1 MAKRKAKDDG
11 LTQTMIEGTETSLI
25 VISDLGPV
33 EYFEFQLLPKG
44 GILELHGDNGIGKSH
59 VQRAVSAL
67 FGADVNLSVRDGQEL
82 GSVSLGKGRVRV
94 ATRQTRSGGDPTSL
108 GVLHLEDQYSIDK
121 LINPGLKDEVR
132 NDQHRI
138 KTLVQLSGG
147 TVPWSSYEELVS
159 HDAGYDR
166 VSIEEAKEIG
176 DTVAKNEAIKVIFE
190 RAARQVEASREEE
203 QKRQAA
209 CVDAFPEIDV
219 TAPHDEKAL
228 SEAVTAAIRFEEKLK
243 SRKVAH
249 DRAIELRTQA
259 EAQLK
264 RPRENTVA
272 DATSKLVACE
282 AELEAAT
289 LSVTLQQE
297 AIAGHDTEIDRLKGL
312 IKDEETK
319 RALAVKERETRQK
332 SVDHAADNVAA
343 ANRAIKTCEE
353 QDQRL
358 AELSGVLERD
368 IPDDVDDDD
377 LEGAAFALTEAQQ
390 AQTLGVLVRKALEK
404 REEAK
409 KHKEQYDK
417 HDARATKL
425 RNSARCVEELLSE
438 AVNVPQL
445 KIEAGRL
452 VLRETSELFERLS
465 DGERARIA
473 VEIACLR
480 VSEQTGDGSRLSM
493 IPQAAWQDLQP
504 KVKKLVRDTFATHG
518 VTGVAAV
525 CSDGPLEIREYTGE
539 EE

>member
-25 VISDLGPV
+25 VISDLGPI
-33 EYFEFQLLPKG
+33 EYFEFELLPEG
-44 GILELHGDNGIGKSH
+44 GVLELRGDNGIGKSH
-59 VQRAVSAL
+59 VQKAVSAL
-67 FGADVNLSVRDGQEL
+67 FGADVDLSVRDGQEL
-82 GSVSLGKGRVRV
+82 GSVSYGKGRVRV
-94 ATRQTRSGGDPTSL
+94 ATRQTRSGGSPTSL
-108 GVLHLEDQYSIDK
+108 GIVHLEDQYSIGK
-121 LINPGLKDEVR
+121 LIDPGLKDEVR

-147 TVPWSSYEELVS
+147 KVPWASYAELVS

-166 VSIEEAKEIG
+166 VSIDAAKEIP
-176 DTVAKNEAIKVIFE
+176 DTVAQNEEIKAIFE
-190 RAARQVEASREEE
+190 KAARQVEASRAEE
-203 QKRQAA
+203 QNKQEA
-209 CVDAFPEIDV
+209 CLGAFPDINLE
-219 TAPHDEKAL
+219 APHDEKAL
-228 SEAVTAAIRFEEKLK
+228 SDAVTAAIRFEEALK
-243 SRKVAH
+243 ARKIAY

-259 EAQLK
+259 EAQLA

-272 DATSKLVACE
+272 DATSKLVVAE
-282 AELEAAT
+282 ADLTAAK
-289 LSVTLQQE
+289 LSVALQQE
-297 AIAGHDTEIDRLKGL
+297 AIASHDTEIERLKAL
-312 IKDEETK
+312 VKDEETK
-319 RALAVKERETRQK
+319 RALAVKERETRGQA
-332 SVDHAADNVAA
+332 VDHAEDKVSGAK
-343 ANRAIKTCEE
+343 RAIKACEE
-353 QDQRL
+353 QDRML

-368 IPDDVDDDD
+368 IPADVDADDM
-377 LEGAAFALTEAQQ
+377 EGAAFALKQ
-390 AQTLGVLVRKALEK
+390 AQDAQSLGVLVRKAIEK
-404 REEAK
+404 RDEAR
-409 KHKEQYDK
+409 KHKELYDR

-425 RNSARCVEELLSE
+425 RDAAKCVEELLSE

-504 KVKKLVRDTFATHG
+504 KVKKLVRDTFAKHG

-539 EE
+539 EV